1 MVVGVKKDKN
11 NLMILNYGK
20 RYTNVDRS
28 KGKNY
33 Q

>member
-11 NLMILNYGK
+11 NITILNYGR

-28 KGKNY
+28 KG
-33 Q
+33 